1 LDPFEKFD
9 KLPFRVEKATMKES
23 SKQTTAVVVLEDD
36 MPKEMRKNTMEFIV
50 TAMTKYHKNRNQV
63 MM

>member
-1 LDPFEKFD
+1 
-9 KLPFRVEKATMKES
+9 VEKATMKES